1 MGRPDCA
8 NVPVRVRFRS
18 GHVISAQYLEHQAT
32 SGPNEASTDQCV
44 TGQTV
49 QTSDYGSVLTPLELF
64 QLVKR
69 LVKASDDNCHLMDV
83 AYDRATGLPLQIDY
97 GCPNVLDGPWLN
109 ARVSDV
115 TIER

>member
-1 MGRPDCA
+1 ASPAEPVVSHGARAGDFGSQDNLRKWEIWSSSSSTISYTVPWKPRGGAFGYPPGPMARPECA

-49 QTSDYGSVLTPLELF
+49 QTSDYGSVLTPLE
-64 QLVKR
+64 
-69 LVKASDDNCHLMDV
+69 
-83 AYDRATGLPLQIDY
+83 
-97 GCPNVLDGPWLN
+97 
-109 ARVSDV
+109 
-115 TIER
+115 